1 MAQLG
6 MGSQELA
13 AATVR
18 NAWITAAALAALAA
32 LPTGALAQAPQE
44 GPDEIVVTGTYIPR
58 PSQFDSP
65 SPLVAVGRDDFL
77 ETGADEIGDVIED
90 LTINTGSENNPDA
103 FTQNQTTGTSN
114 VNLRGLGVASTLVLI
129 NGRRQTPAAVATD
142 RGENFVDTSSLPPMI
157 AIDRVEILKDG
168 AAALYCSEAVAGV
181 VNFLTRRSFEGVEAA
196 LDYQEAGHGQQD
208 VELGVL
214 YGVGNERTHFLAAF
228 SRLDR
233 NLLTTAERRLSTI
246 QDDLSQAGN
255 PGSFLIPTRP
265 AHPVY
270 GAVWAQAFD
279 SNHNDIADFVEPAMG
294 LPAVPGAQPPVFA
307 DQDCAAIAAV
317 DPKVVPAIVANVPTP
332 IGPVPLGLC
341 EFDFG
346 SFWSLVPREER
357 NIGYLELTHS
367 FGDRLEGRFEFHVA
381 DNKAYRN
388 NSPSFPFAQFPVVA
402 ATHPDNP
409 YGTNVQFIG
418 RLIGA
423 GGTPIESEHLS
434 DTRRFAG
441 SLNGSVNGVWDW
453 ETGVQWSENDFFV
466 TAPDVL
472 ADRFALALQ
481 GRGGPDCGPVGTRGV
496 TQCFYFN
503 PFGNALTGAG
513 TPNPPALLDD
523 LLAFE
528 RIDARSELLT
538 VDAVVSRRLGEL
550 AGGPIGLAV
559 GAQYRSEELAH
570 DYDENANRDNF
581 VFLVGNP
588 DFKNDRDI
596 DAVFA
601 ELALPISET
610 LSLQV
615 AARYEDYGDIDSTD
629 PKVTMLWRPTLDL
642 SVRASVGT
650 SFRAPS
656 LFQSFGTQTTLT
668 ELIDPRIGTPQF
680 FPVRTQP
687 DPSGEPLQPEEA
699 DVANLGVTWS
709 PTDAL
714 ELSLDY
720 WSFDYTNVIIEQSAQ
735 AILTSAAAGNA
746 GAANQVIRDPS
757 SGLLLRVVS
766 YYDNASS
773 LDTDGVD
780 VRASYEL
787 PFGGSSTYRIGAE
800 GTYVSS
806 YDIVDPQAG
815 AIDGAG
821 RRNYSNFAT
830 SVPQWRANAF
840 FNWRRGSHLV
850 DVFVRYIDSY
860 LDDQVAPGEPFRK
873 IASQTTTDFRYGYR
887 FRAEKGPMLS
897 VGAVNLFDKDPPH
910 VHTNGGYDSKVHD
923 PRGRV
928 VYARASID
936 F

>member
-1 MAQLG
+1 MRRKLG
-6 MGSQELA
+6 TRMQRFGAKAFSVLA
-13 AATVR
+13 AGSALP
-18 NAWITAAALAALAA
+18 LAAHAQA
-32 LPTGALAQAPQE
+32 QAQAPQE
-44 GPDEIVVTGTYIPR
+44 SADEIVVTGTYIPR
-58 PSQFDSP
+58 PSQLDSP
-65 SPLVAVGRDDFL
+65 SPLVAIGRDDFL
-77 ETGADEIGDVIED
+77 ETGADEIGDLIED
-90 LTINTGSENNPDA
+90 LTINTGSQNNPDA

-114 VNLRGLGVASTLVLI
+114 VNLRGLGVASTLALL

-157 AIDRVEILKDG
+157 AIDRIEILKDG
-168 AAALYCSEAVAGV
+168 AAALYGSEAVAGV
-181 VNFLTRRSFEGVEAA
+181 VNFLTRRNFTGVEAA
-196 LDYQEAGHGQQD
+196 LDYQAAGHGQRD

-233 NLLTTAERRLSTI
+233 DPLTTAERRLSTV

-255 PGSFLIPTRP
+255 PGSFLIPARP

-279 SNHNDIADFVEPAMG
+279 SNHNDIADFVEPTLG

-307 DQDCAAIAAV
+307 DQDCLAIAAA
-317 DPKVVPAIVANVPTP
+317 DPKVVPSIVANVPTP

-341 EFDFG
+341 QFDFG
-346 SFWSLVPREER
+346 SFWSLVPREQR
-357 NIGYLELTHS
+357 NIGYVELTHS
-367 FGDRLEGRFEFHVA
+367 FGDRVEGRFEFHIA
-381 DNKAYRN
+381 DNDAFRN
-388 NSPSFPFAQFPVVA
+388 NSPSFPFAQFPVVV

-441 SLNGSVNGVWDW
+441 SLSGSVNGVWDW

-481 GRGGPDCGPVGTRGV
+481 GRGGPDCDSGLGTRGV

-503 PFGNALTGAG
+503 PFGSALTGTG
-513 TPNPPALLDD
+513 TPNPLELLDD
-523 LLAFE
+523 LLGFE
-528 RIDARSELLT
+528 SIDARSELVT

-550 AGGPIGLAV
+550 GGGPIGLAV
-559 GAQYRSEELAH
+559 GGQYRSEELAH

-588 DFKNDRDI
+588 DFEDDRDI

-642 SVRASVGT
+642 SLRASVGT

-668 ELIDPRIGTPQF
+668 ELIDPRIGTSQF
-680 FPVRTQP
+680 FPVRTEP
-687 DPSGEPLQPEEA
+687 NPSGEPLQPEEA

-709 PTDAL
+709 PLDAL

-720 WSFDYTNVIIEQSAQ
+720 WSFDYTNVIIEQNAQ
-735 AILTSAAAGNA
+735 AILGAAAAGD
-746 GAANQVIRDPS
+746 AAAASQVIRDAA
-757 SGLLLRVVS
+757 SGLLLRVIS

-773 LDTDGVD
+773 LDTDGFD
-780 VRASYEL
+780 VRIAYEL
-787 PFGGSSTYRIGAE
+787 PFAGRSTYRIGAE
-800 GTYVSS
+800 GTFVSS

-821 RRNYSNFAT
+821 LRNYSNFAT
-830 SVPQWRANAF
+830 SVPQWRADAF
-840 FNWRRGSHLV
+840 LDWRRGSHLV

-860 LDDQVAPGEPFRK
+860 LDDQVAAGEPFRK
-873 IASQTTTDFRYGYR
+873 IASQTTTDLRYGFR
-887 FRAEKGPMLS
+887 FRGEKGPMLS